1 LGLKAPRAASPAA
14 AVGATRPAPA
24 TLRSATARGGTRR
37 RQRRHRARDA
47 GGRCRA
53 GQLERGKTELR
64 RGGEPR
70 SETPQPDT
78 PAACPSPAS
87 DRRREPKGVG
97 ACIGRRKTRGRHAA
111 ELPACRR
118 PASAAERRG
127 MAQECRRRA
136 ARWVSRPSPT
146 LKPDHTSPADTC
158 QRPRRIMHDT
168 LTAQCT
174 SLCGT
179 SLIRFD
185 QSRGI
190 CPG

>member
-47 GGRCRA
+47 GGRRRG
-53 GQLERGKTELR
+53 GQSERGKTKLR

-78 PAACPSPAS
+78 PAACPSLDP
-87 DRRREPKGVG
+87 DRRRAPKGVG
-97 ACIGRRKTRGRHAA
+97 ACIGRRKSRGRHAA
-111 ELPACRR
+111 ELTACRR
-118 PASAAERRG
+118 PASAAARRG

-158 QRPRRIMHDT
+158 QRLRRIIHDT
-168 LTAQCT
+168 LTDQCT
-174 SLCGT
+174 SLGRT
-179 SLIRFD
+179 LEVL
-185 QSRGI
+185 
-190 CPG
+190 

>member
-1 LGLKAPRAASPAA
+1 MGLKAPRAASPAA

-47 GGRCRA
+47 GRRRREE
-53 GQLERGKTELR
+53 QPERGKTKLRRGEELR
-64 RGGEPR
+64 R
-70 SETPQPDT
+70 ETPQPVT

-111 ELPACRR
+111 ELPACRW
-118 PASAAERRG
+118 PASAAARRG

-136 ARWVSRPSPT
+136 ARWVSRPSPS
-146 LKPDHTSPADTC
+146 LKPDHTSLADTC
-158 QRPRRIMHDT
+158 QRPHNS
-168 LTAQCT
+168 CT
-174 SLCGT
+174 TRLSKHWIPVLFD
-179 SLIRFD
+179 SIRYVGRTV
-185 QSRGI
+185 SGAS
-190 CPG
+190 